1 MAKFFKSDWFKC
13 ITVLLVLAV
22 VLGGTLAFLNDL
34 LYVSPKERT
43 QRAIKKI
50 YGVEITLTD
59 EDIVLD
65 VDNGG
70 EELSNEYGSIQKI
83 YKINNDLLFKSTGN
97 QGYKN
102 GTISLWLK
110 VVNDNGNYKIDKVV
124 LDGYEKQTLMSK
136 FSQSYYNNFLI
147 DVTQSYSNGS
157 GIFLFSPKDH
167 PDKLENPMS
176 GATKS
181 ANAACNAVNTVIKY
195 LTDNNFNVGGNA
207 NEN

>member
-1 MAKFFKSDWFKC
+1 MSKFFKSDWFKC
-13 ITVLLVLAV
+13 ITVLLLLSVI
-22 VLGGTLAFLNDL
+22 LGGTLAFLNDL
-34 LYVSPKERT
+34 LYVSPKDRT

-50 YGVEITLTD
+50 YGVEVTLKD
-59 EDIVLD
+59 ENILLD

-70 EELSNEYGSIQKI
+70 EEESNEFGSIQKI
-83 YKINNDLLFKSTGN
+83 YKINDDLLFKSTGG

-102 GTISLWLK
+102 GTITLWLK
-110 VVNDNGNYKIDKVV
+110 VVKTSDNYKIDKVV

-136 FSQSYYNNFLI
+136 FSQSYYDKFLI
-147 DVTQSYSNGS
+147 DVTDSYNNGN
-157 GIFLFSPKDH
+157 GIFLFSPKDE
-167 PDKLENPMS
+167 DNKLQNPMT

-207 NEN
+207 